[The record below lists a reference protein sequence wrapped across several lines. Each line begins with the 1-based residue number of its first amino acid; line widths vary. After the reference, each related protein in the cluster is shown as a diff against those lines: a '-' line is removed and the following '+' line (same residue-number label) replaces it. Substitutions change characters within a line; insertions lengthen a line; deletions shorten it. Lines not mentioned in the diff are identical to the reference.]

1 MKNKKILLVDD
12 DQGIIETYKIKIKS
26 YFPLYNVD
34 TARDGLEALCLL
46 EKKHYDILITDYH
59 MPQLSGYEVAKK
71 AQSLQTDLK
80 IYLISS
86 LLTIISEREKK
97 YSMDALKNMNFFLRL
112 RKYYKRC
119 YIV

>member
-97 YSMDALKNMNFFLRL
+97 IFHGCFEKYEFFSTLEEIL
-112 RKYYKRC
+112 
-119 YIV
+119 